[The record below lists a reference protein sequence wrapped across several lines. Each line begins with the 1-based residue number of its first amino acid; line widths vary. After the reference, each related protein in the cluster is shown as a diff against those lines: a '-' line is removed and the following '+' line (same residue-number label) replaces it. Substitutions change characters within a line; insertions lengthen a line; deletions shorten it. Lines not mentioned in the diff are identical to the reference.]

1 MAVAVMLNNFFH
13 DLSVAFFT
21 CALLGEIALWRAA
34 PEVAPPAVPL
44 LLTLD
49 RLALQI
55 GAWAF
60 AGVIGFGA
68 VRTAAFTT
76 YEWLPAAG
84 RGQIPALVV
93 KHVLLVTLLTLPL
106 AVAWRVRR
114 SGKAALAPR
123 GR

>member
-21 CALLGEIALWRAA
+21 CALLAEIALWRTAPGLAA
-34 PEVAPPAVPL
+34 GARPL
-44 LLTLD
+44 LFALD
-49 RLALQI
+49 RLALRI

-84 RGQIPALVV
+84 RNQIPALVV
-93 KHVLLVTLLTLPL
+93 KHVLLVALLVLPS
-106 AVAWRVRR
+106 AAAWRARR
-114 SGKAALAPR
+114 RGKAAVETA
-123 GR
+123 